1 MNLKETIENI
11 TNQHI
16 SEGIQR
22 IERVRNSIEKTSAAR
37 PLPAGGFQHTD
48 AEHGKLISGTL
59 KQSARASSSRIQNK
73 PGSETPA
80 KPSAKPSLLGKI
92 GSGIKK
98 VVGLKEYYKEIL
110 NNLLMTEATASPKVG
125 STPWAKPVE
134 PGSLRADRLAGL
146 AAEHE
151 RLTKDLADGIY
162 KNTDSRDG
170 QRASRIANFLAAKG
184 ADTHGRLNVFG
195 HAERTEYAKRSNVN
209 RLGPSGKDNDR
220 RPLATKIRMGND
232 RRYKSALENDD

>member
-22 IERVRNSIEKTSAAR
+22 IERVRNSIEKNSAAR
-37 PLPAGGFQHTD
+37 PRPAGGFQHTD

-92 GSGIKK
+92 GSGIKSGFK
-98 VVGLKEYYKEIL
+98 VAKQVVGLKEYYKEIL
-110 NNLLMTEATASPKVG
+110 NNLLMTEVTASPKG
-125 STPWAKPVE
+125 QAVE

-146 AAEHE
+146 RQEFARNEAENGPHY
-151 RLTKDLADGIY
+151 RSKRIAHLLQAKGS
-162 KNTDSRDG
+162 NTDGDLNIKG
-170 QRASRIANFLAAKG
+170 HASRVVDAEKSNKFRTGDG
-184 ADTHGRLNVFG
+184 AGWND
-195 HAERTEYAKRSNVN
+195 KRSDEQ
-209 RLGPSGKDNDR
+209 KQ
-220 RPLATKIRMGND
+220 RMGNAA
-232 RRYKSALENDD
+232 RFAARSAPGGDD